1 MNLPNFTPERGQ
13 QQSDGARATEQR
25 SWMATP
31 RYRVDVVLAALDF
44 LLVAAGLSVLWHSK
58 IEAVIA
64 GAVVVLLIELSGHYQ
79 KQITLSALDEIP
91 RLAGTCIIAI
101 FLITVLFDV
110 ETSTMEIILRATLL
124 FVALFVLRVIYY
136 AIRRFRRARFV
147 SARSRTVIIGGGMV
161 AAELIERLA
170 EHPQFGLEPVAVID
184 KDPLFDTRL
193 LTIPVVAD
201 VPLRELVERE
211 RAGTVIVAFTNTPDS
226 ALVSPLRECGQLNCE
241 IYIVPRLFEFTHLS
255 ADMDRVHTIPLMRVR
270 RNAYRSWYWRCK
282 RLFDCVTA
290 SLALLLLSPLMAVA
304 ALAVYSGNRKA
315 PIIFRQVRVGRHNE
329 EFTLYKFRSMNPVA
343 ESASD
348 KDWNPGAASPRLNTV
363 GRVLR
368 KTSIDELPQLW
379 NVVRGDMSLVGP
391 RPERPHFVEQFRES
405 VSSYGDRHRVDVG
418 LTGWAAINGL
428 RGDTS
433 IRDRAL
439 YDNFYIENWSVWLD
453 IKIIILT
460 LRAVVRG
467 TGS

>member
-1 MNLPNFTPERGQ
+1 MLMLPDTMRRRTRKSTAQ
-13 QQSDGARATEQR
+13 DRASSQVSSPLWGNRT
-25 SWMATP
+25 
-31 RYRVDVVLAALDF
+31 DVSLMLLDF
-44 LLVAAGLSVLWHSK
+44 LVVTAGLSVLWHSEV
-58 IEAVIA
+58 EALIA
-64 GAVVVLLIELSGHYQ
+64 GAILVLLVELTGHYH
-79 KQITLSALDEIP
+79 KQITLSALDEVP
-91 RLAGTCIIAI
+91 RLAATCMIAI

-110 ETSTMEIILRATLL
+110 QTTTVEIILRALLL
-124 FVALFVLRVIYY
+124 FAALFALRVAYY
-136 AIRRFRRARFV
+136 KVRRLRRSRYV
-147 SARSRTVIIGGGMV
+147 GARSRTLIIGGGVV
-161 AAELIERLA
+161 AAELIERIA
-170 EHPQFGLEPVAVID
+170 EHPAFGLEPVAVID
-184 KDPLFDTRL
+184 RDPLFDARAL
-193 LTIPVVAD
+193 RIPVFAD

-211 RAGTVIVAFTNTPDS
+211 RVGTVIVAFTNAADS
-226 ALVSPLRECGQLNCE
+226 ALISPLRECGQLDCE

-255 ADMDRVHTIPLMRVR
+255 ADMDRIHTIPLMKVR

-282 RLFDCVTA
+282 RVFDCATA
-290 SLALLLLSPLMAVA
+290 LLALIFLSPLMIFA
-304 ALAVYSGNRKA
+304 ALAVYLGNRKA
-315 PIIFRQVRVGRHNE
+315 PIIFRQVRVGRHNK
-329 EFTLYKFRSMNPVA
+329 EFVLYKFRSMNPVA
-343 ESASD
+343 DSASD
-348 KDWNPGAASPRLNTV
+348 KDWNPGTASPRLNTV
-363 GRVLR
+363 GRILR

-391 RPERPHFVEQFRES
+391 RPERPHFVQQFRES

-460 LRAVVRG
+460 VGAVFRG

>member
-1 MNLPNFTPERGQ
+1 MLRNTTRG
-13 QQSDGARATEQR
+13 SASSRAVPPSGRPLRFSTL
-25 SWMATP
+25 

-44 LLVAAGLSVLWHSK
+44 VVVTAGLSTLWHSNVAA
-58 IEAVIA
+58 AVA
-64 GAVVVLLIELSGHYQ
+64 GAVVVLLIELSGQYQ

-110 ETSTMEIILRATLL
+110 RTTTPEIFLRAMLL
-124 FVALFVLRVIYY
+124 FVALFVLRVVYY
-136 AIRRFRRARFV
+136 AVRRRRRARNV
-147 SARSRTVIIGGGMV
+147 NARSRTVIIGGGVV
-161 AAELIERLA
+161 AAEVIERIA

-184 KDPLFDTRL
+184 RDPMFDTRS
-193 LTIPVVAD
+193 LTIPVIAD

-211 RAGTVIVAFTNTPDS
+211 NVGTVIVAFTNTADS
-226 ALVSPLRECGQLNCE
+226 ALVKPLRECGQLDCE

-255 ADMDRVHTIPLMRVR
+255 ADMDRIHTIPLMRVR

-282 RLFDCVTA
+282 RIFDCVVA
-290 SLALLLLSPLMAVA
+290 SLALIALSPLMAVA
-304 ALAVYSGNRKA
+304 AVAVFAGNRKA
-315 PIIFRQVRVGRHNE
+315 PIIFRQVRIGRYDK

-343 ESASD
+343 VSASD
-348 KDWNPGAASPRLNTV
+348 TDWNPGTASPRLSTV
-363 GRVLR
+363 GRILR
-368 KTSIDELPQLW
+368 KTSVDELPQLW

-405 VSSYGDRHRVDVG
+405 VTSYGDRHRVDVG

-439 YDNFYIENWSVWLD
+439 YDNLYIENWSVWLD

-460 LRAVVRG
+460 VGAVFRG

>member
-1 MNLPNFTPERGQ
+1 MPNFTPEHKTQ
-13 QQSDGARATEQR
+13 QDRVAGGSLPRPR
-25 SWMATP
+25 KSVL
-31 RYRVDVVLAALDF
+31 RYRVDVILAALDF
-44 LLVAAGLSVLWHSK
+44 LFVAGGLSLLWHSM
-58 IEAVIA
+58 IEAVVA

-110 ETSTMEIILRATLL
+110 ETSNLEIFTRALSL
-124 FVALFVLRVIYY
+124 FAALFALRVIYY
-136 AIRRFRRARFV
+136 AIRRRRRARNV
-147 SARSRTVIIGGGMV
+147 GARSRTVIIGGGVV
-161 AAELIERLA
+161 AAELIERIA
-170 EHPQFGLEPVAVID
+170 EHPEFGLEPVAVID
-184 KDPLFDTRL
+184 QDPRFDTRSL
-193 LTIPVVAD
+193 RIPVIAD
-201 VPLRELVERE
+201 VSLRELVVRE
-211 RAGTVIVAFTNTPDS
+211 RVGTVIVAFTNAADS
-226 ALVSPLRECGQLNCE
+226 ALVSPLRECGQLDCE

-255 ADMDRVHTIPLMRVR
+255 ADMDRIHTIPLMKVR

-282 RLFDCVTA
+282 RVFDCA
-290 SLALLLLSPLMAVA
+290 AALLALVLLSPLMAVA
-304 ALAVYSGNRKA
+304 ALAVYFGNRQA
-315 PIIFRQVRVGRHNE
+315 PIIFRQVRVGRHSK

-343 ESASD
+343 ASASD
-348 KDWNPGAASPRLNTV
+348 KDWNPGTASPRLNTV
-363 GRVLR
+363 GRILR

-405 VSSYGDRHRVDVG
+405 VTSYGDRHRVDVG

-460 LRAVVRG
+460 IRAVIRG

>member
-1 MNLPNFTPERGQ
+1 MKLPNFTPERKQ
-13 QQSDGARATEQR
+13 QETRVVGDSSRR
-25 SWMATP
+25 PRMSIL
-31 RYRVDVVLAALDF
+31 RYRVDVILAALDF
-44 LLVAAGLSVLWHSK
+44 LFVAVGLSVLWHSTV
-58 IEAVIA
+58 EALVA
-64 GAVVVLLIELSGHYQ
+64 GAVVVLLIELAGHYQ

-110 ETSTMEIILRATLL
+110 ETTTLEIFTRALLL
-124 FVALFVLRVIYY
+124 FAALFALRVIYY
-136 AIRRFRRARFV
+136 GVRRRRRARNIT
-147 SARSRTVIIGGGMV
+147 SRSRTVIIGGGVV
-161 AAELIERLA
+161 AAELIERIA
-170 EHPQFGLEPVAVID
+170 EHPEFGLEPVAVID
-184 KDPLFDTRL
+184 QDPLFDTRSL
-193 LTIPVVAD
+193 RIPVIAD
-201 VPLRELVERE
+201 VSLRELVVRE
-211 RAGTVIVAFTNTPDS
+211 RVGTVIVAFTNAADS
-226 ALVSPLRECGQLNCE
+226 ALVSPLRECGELDCE

-255 ADMDRVHTIPLMRVR
+255 ADMDRIHTIPLMKVR

-282 RLFDCVTA
+282 RVFDCTA
-290 SLALLLLSPLMAVA
+290 AMLALVLLSPLMAAA
-304 ALAVYSGNRKA
+304 ALAVYLGNRRA
-315 PIIFRQVRVGRHNE
+315 PIIFRQVRVGRHSK

-343 ESASD
+343 ASASD
-348 KDWNPGAASPRLNTV
+348 KDWNPGTASPRLNTV
-363 GRVLR
+363 GRILR

-405 VSSYGDRHRVDVG
+405 VTSYGDRHRVDVG

-460 LRAVVRG
+460 IRAVVRG